1 MATVAAT
8 VPGRRSPAA
17 LTGRLPEY
25 HETVG
30 PAGTKILERLAAGA
44 RSCGVAPVSLGQ
56 ALIRPSLRLA
66 TGSPSHGDSESESE
80 FQVQVTEP
88 GDSWA
93 GDHDSMISRV
103 SHRFPAR
110 QSVFKLMFP
119 DVRVGFRLRANV
131 NAVPGRRRWPR
142 YSESAEADSPVAQRP
157 PAPHRG
163 PADAVTVVT

>member
-131 NAVPGRRRWPR
+131 NAVPGRRRRPGGGHGTL
-142 YSESAEADSPVAQRP
+142 SKADSPVAQRP
-157 PAPHRG
+157 PAPHRS
-163 PADAVTVVT
+163 PAVAVVT